1 MYTERVQASS
11 LAELKNTSGEQGVD
25 FSGGWNAGNSEFV
38 ARNQTHDWITENM
51 DIFKAVF
58 EIIHVRS
65 CPLYERE
72 ELFAL
77 TDKAVELPLGRS
89 SCLILVRELTGLLF
103 ALMPHAASGFAEQR
117 EILYTCGGCTGLIK
131 FKLSEKPMP
140 AANSLPALSKSDNS
154 EAVIS
159 GQIDAIVP
167 AELLQVFHMHQK
179 TGRLI
184 LDFGHGSARVTF
196 REGGLLAARF
206 EDLDNQEAIYAML
219 AEKKGTFSFIPGLPD
234 ALMKAREIGDFM
246 MILMEG
252 LRRMD
257 EGE

>member
-1 MYTERVQASS
+1 MSGVKKTS
-11 LAELKNTSGEQGVD
+11 NTEQGRD
-25 FSGGWNAGNSEFV
+25 ICDGSNTCNIQFV
-38 ARNQTHDWITENM
+38 VLHQTHDWIAESM

-89 SCLILVRELTGLLF
+89 SCLILIRELTGLLF
-103 ALMPHAASGFAEQR
+103 ALMPYAATGFAEQR
-117 EILYTCGGCTGLIK
+117 ETLYTCGGCTGLIK

-140 AANSLPALSKSDNS
+140 AANNLPALSNSDNS
-154 EAVIS
+154 EVVIS

-184 LDFGHGSARVTF
+184 LDFGNGSARVTF